1 MARSEE
7 SLKKRYLRNEEY
19 KKETYI
25 QFAFR
30 VRKDDTVVLDKLQ
43 SVGNRSEY
51 IMNLIRKDIENS
63 GK

>member
-7 SLKKRYLRNEEY
+7 GLRKKYLWNQKY
-19 KKETYI
+19 KKETYVQI
-25 QFAFR
+25 SFR
-30 VRKDDTVVLDKLQ
+30 VRKDDTIVLNKLQ